1 MEFKLLDDLLNI
13 IANLNKRADFN
24 SIQNILRLQ
33 YPYTNEISEQVI
45 YSAFRK
51 LLKDGYVTQVKETLS
66 NEFGK
71 NILAEITS
79 YEVSFEG
86 IVFSKFGGYSQEK
99 NNQLRR
105 DKQDTRNRNQLLFLN
120 IVIALGT
127 LIAAIY
133 YLIQIFYPTQQVI
146 KVFLKK

>member
-1 MEFKLLDDLLNI
+1 MEFKLLDDLLNV
-13 IANLNKRADFN
+13 IAKLNRKSDFN

-33 YPYTNEISEQVI
+33 YPYTNEIAEQVI

-51 LLKDGYVTQVKETLS
+51 LRKDGYVTDVKETLS
-66 NEFGK
+66 NEMGS
-71 NILAEITS
+71 NILAEFIS

-127 LIAAIY
+127 LIAGVY
-133 YLIQIFYPTQQVI
+133 YLIQIFYPAQQII
-146 KVFLKK
+146 KVVLKN

>member
-1 MEFKLLDDLLNI
+1 MEFKLLDDLLNV
-13 IANLNKRADFN
+13 IANLDRKSDFN
-24 SIQNILRLQ
+24 SIQNILGLQ

-51 LLKDGYVTQVKETLS
+51 LRKDGYVTEVKETLS
-66 NEFGK
+66 NEMGA
-71 NILAEITS
+71 NILAEFIS

-86 IVFSKFGGYSQEK
+86 IVFLKFGGYSQEK

-127 LIAAIY
+127 LIAGVY
-133 YLIQIFYPTQQVI
+133 YLIQIFCPA
-146 KVFLKK
+146 